1 MTNTMVFLTNRNA
14 YAIKGDTMFISIPK
28 EIKDNEYRV
37 AMVPA
42 GVKVLRDAGHR
53 VLVQRSAGVGSG
65 IPDEE
70 YISQGAELVD
80 TAEESYQRADLIVK
94 VKEPLPQEYPLLREG
109 QILFT
114 FLHLAPAQ
122 ELTRALVERGVIAIA
137 YETIELADGGLPILT
152 PMSEIAGRLAPQVG
166 AHYLMKA
173 YGGEGVLLGGVPGVE
188 KGKVTIIGGGAVGI
202 NAAKVA
208 LGLGADVTIINRGI
222 ERLRYLDDIFRGEV
236 QTLSSNAYNIEN
248 AVLSSDLV
256 IGAVLITGAKAP
268 RLVTRDMVSRMKKGS
283 VIVDVSVDQGG
294 CVETIRPTTHS
305 NPVYEVDGVIHY
317 GVTNIP
323 GAVPRTSTF
332 ALTNVTL
339 PYVIKL
345 ANLGLEALNDPVLA
359 NGVNVFRGK
368 VTHQRVA
375 EATGIEYTPLEK
387 LF

>member
-1 MTNTMVFLTNRNA
+1 MVFLTNRNA